1 MWGGI
6 SSTSPTTVVKGLLS
20 KATTDNGYVQGDP
33 SGWLKPPVDLVPTVL
48 AVGGPLLQLPT
59 DHAGWCN
66 IPIPSQWEVLTIL
79 MGHPVALKKIA

>member
-20 KATTDNGYVQGDP
+20 KAKTDNGYVQGDP

-48 AVGGPLLQLPT
+48 AADGLLL
-59 DHAGWCN
+59 
-66 IPIPSQWEVLTIL
+66 
-79 MGHPVALKKIA
+79 

>member
-33 SGWLKPPVDLVPTVL
+33 SGWLKPLVDLVPTVL
-48 AVGGPLLQLPT
+48 AVGGPL
-59 DHAGWCN
+59 H
-66 IPIPSQWEVLTIL
+66 
-79 MGHPVALKKIA
+79 